1 MCNISAWD
9 SCQPKLH
16 HCVPPQLFWGVLSRR
31 RESSENNMS
40 RRLPATVLTCLLH
53 PTVSVCYYG
62 ILQRT
67 FPTGSQVVPFYRGP
81 PLFPTSVLPF
91 YRGPSLFSSWT
102 VPFYRGLPLLPTWV
116 VQFYRG
122 PPLFPTWIMSFY
134 RGPTLFPTS
143 VLPFYRGPSLFSTW
157 TVQFYRGPSLFS
169 TWAPN
174 FKNRLEG
181 YP

>member
-1 MCNISAWD
+1 MQSLPSKIKKHYPHIITNHKFCSVSWWLHIFEIIWEPLGLSNISAWD

-91 YRGPSLFSSWT
+91 H
-102 VPFYRGLPLLPTWV
+102 
-116 VQFYRG
+116 
-122 PPLFPTWIMSFY
+122 
-134 RGPTLFPTS
+134 
-143 VLPFYRGPSLFSTW
+143 
-157 TVQFYRGPSLFS
+157 RGPSLFS
-169 TWAPN
+169 TWAVQFYRGPPCSHLRT
-174 FKNRLEG
+174 KL
-181 YP
+181 

>member
-1 MCNISAWD
+1 MQSLPSKIKKHYPHIITNHNFVLFHIFEIIWEPLGVCNISAWD

-16 HCVPPQLFWGVLSRR
+16 HCVPPPLFWGVLSRR

-62 ILQRT
+62 ILKRT

-91 YRGPSLFSSWT
+91 YRGPT
-102 VPFYRGLPLLPTWV
+102 
-116 VQFYRG
+116 
-122 PPLFPTWIMSFY
+122 
-134 RGPTLFPTS
+134 
-143 VLPFYRGPSLFSTW
+143 LFSTW